1 MNFPTF
7 RFFFIGKLK
16 AFFDTHVVLP
26 NVGRMSSVAMV
37 VEAVLDGSEYR
48 GPNEVDLRDFEERD
62 DGSGCLVC
70 VALLWALLLAGW
82 CSSGAKVIQ
91 RHQWRWRGSS
101 RSLRLV
107 WASVWGKGCLSKGGT
122 DAEGSRRRRQGDRRV
137 RNRQMKRVEVKWD
150 PQERVEEPTAE
161 PLPGFTEYCVT
172 TAAEAVAS
180 TVVESV
186 DGCEVRPET
195 ESKGHVS
202 EYGLWHETE
211 SERSVSAW
219 RWQENE
225 HERCV
230 SA

>member
-1 MNFPTF
+1 
-7 RFFFIGKLK
+7 
-16 AFFDTHVVLP
+16 
-26 NVGRMSSVAMV
+26 
-37 VEAVLDGSEYR
+37 
-48 GPNEVDLRDFEERD
+48 
-62 DGSGCLVC
+62 
-70 VALLWALLLAGW
+70 
-82 CSSGAKVIQ
+82 
-91 RHQWRWRGSS
+91 
-101 RSLRLV
+101 
-107 WASVWGKGCLSKGGT
+107 
-122 DAEGSRRRRQGDRRV
+122 
-137 RNRQMKRVEVKWD
+137 MKRVEVKWD

-202 EYGLWHETE
+202 EYGRWHETE
-211 SERSVSAW
+211 FERFVSVW